1 MKKGESGVGNGE
13 SRRSNEWNEFL
24 SRSGRL
30 EVVDATGQGHVLDHS
45 HAPFANSS
53 HPIQE
58 EVVMKTPNPISPLP
72 TPDSPM
78 PTPHSPLPTALA
90 LYHTMQI
97 IRQTEEELARCH
109 QRGLIHG
116 ACHTYVG
123 QEAIATGVCAH
134 LTARDP
140 IFSTHR
146 GHGHALAKGMPPS
159 ELMAELF
166 GRSTGCSRGRGG
178 SMHLFS
184 PEIGMMG
191 TSGIVGPCLLQ
202 ACGGGYSSKI
212 LKNGTVAAAF
222 FGDGA
227 VNNGAFHESL
237 NMASI
242 WNLPVL
248 FICENNQY
256 ATEVPFS
263 YSSGN
268 PNVGSRGSAYGIFGI
283 TVDGNDV
290 MEIYRVAGEAVARA
304 RSGGGP
310 TLIECKTYR
319 TRAHAEGMGDF
330 TYRTK
335 EEVASWK
342 ERCPI
347 ARLRGA
353 VGSDSMFDQIDQEV
367 AEMVRKGR
375 EFAESSPVPDSSS
388 ATTNV
393 FSPSRSCVPSND
405 SPLPISH
412 SRQLTFV
419 AATLEALDQAMAADP
434 KIFVMGEGIGER
446 GGNFRTTFGLQAKY
460 GGDRLCDTPICE
472 RGFVGLAC
480 GAAMTGTR
488 PIIDFM
494 FIDFINDSFGE
505 IVNQIAKMQYM
516 SSGRLK
522 MPVLLRGCGG
532 VGHSAAT
539 HHSGMYHSIYS
550 HIPGLRV
557 VLPSNPYDAK
567 GLMAY
572 ALRSDDPVLFLE
584 HRELMQTKGHVPTEH
599 YEIPFG
605 QARVHRPGTDVT
617 VVALSLMVQHALQ
630 AAEQLTAEGTS
641 VEVIDPRTVSPL
653 DIDTILKSVSKT
665 GRMLVVD
672 EAFGPCGFASE
683 IAAQVS
689 DAGFDDLDAP
699 IKRLHGAQAPTP
711 YAPTLEQAVVPNI
724 QRITQAIRD
733 LVKE

>member
-1 MKKGESGVGNGE
+1 MSQTRTV
-13 SRRSNEWNEFL
+13 S
-24 SRSGRL
+24 
-30 EVVDATGQGHVLDHS
+30 
-45 HAPFANSS
+45 
-53 HPIQE
+53 E
-58 EVVMKTPNPISPLP
+58 EQIV
-72 TPDSPM
+72 
-78 PTPHSPLPTALA
+78 A
-90 LYHTMQI
+90 LYRTMQI

-134 LTARDP
+134 LTKEDSV
-140 IFSTHR
+140 FSTHR
-146 GHGHALAKGMPPS
+146 GHGHALAKGMPPR

-166 GRSTGCSRGRGG
+166 GRATGCSRGRGG

-191 TSGIVGPCLLQ
+191 TSGIVGPCILQ
-202 ACGGGYSSKI
+202 ACGGGYSSK
-212 LKNGTVAAAF
+212 LLRNGTVGVAF

-227 VNNGAFHESL
+227 VNNGAFHEGL

-242 WNLPVL
+242 WKLPVL

-256 ATEVPFS
+256 ATEVPFT

-268 PNVGSRGSAYGIFGI
+268 PSVGSRGAAYGITGV

-290 MEIYRVAGEAVARA
+290 LEIFRVAGEAMDRA
-304 RSGGGP
+304 RKGGGP

-319 TRAHAEGMGDF
+319 VRAHAEGMGDF
-330 TYRTK
+330 TYRTR
-335 EEVASWK
+335 EEVAAWK
-342 ERCPI
+342 EKCPI
-347 ARLRGA
+347 ARLRHEVISERNSETIVEHFAA
-353 VGSDSMFDQIDQEV
+353 VDREI
-367 AEMVRKGR
+367 AELVKEARA
-375 EFAESSPVPDSSS
+375 FAEASPVPNSST
-388 ATTNV
+388 ATEHVYSTAERSNKI
-393 FSPSRSCVPSND
+393 SSNPAPPSDRQ
-405 SPLPISH
+405 IS
-412 SRQLTFV
+412 FV
-419 AATLEALDQAMAADP
+419 AATLEALDKAMSVDP
-434 KIFVMGEGIGER
+434 TIFVMGEGIGVR
-446 GGNFRTTFGLQAKY
+446 GGNFTTTLGLYAKH
-460 GGDRLCDTPICE
+460 GGVRLCDTPICE

-488 PIIDFM
+488 PIVDFM

-550 HIPGLRV
+550 HIPGLKV
-557 VLPSNPYDAK
+557 VLPASPYDAK
-567 GLMAY
+567 GLMAH

-584 HRELMQTKGHVPTEH
+584 HRELMQMKGPVPEED

-605 QARVHRPGTDVT
+605 QARIVRPGTDVT
-617 VVALSLMVQHALQ
+617 VVALSLMVQHTL
-630 AAEQLTAEGTS
+630 AAANQLANEDIS

-653 DIDTILKSVSKT
+653 DIDSILQSVAKT
-665 GRMLVVD
+665 GRLLVVD

-683 IAAQVS
+683 IAAQVA
-689 DAGFDDLDAP
+689 DAGFNDLDAP
-699 IKRLHGAQAPTP
+699 IKRLHGEFAPTP
-711 YAPTLEQAVVPNI
+711 YAPALEQAVVPNVDRVLFALRELI
-724 QRITQAIRD
+724 A
-733 LVKE
+733 E